1 MNGFV
6 VVGIIG
12 GVLAVPFLALW
23 AYLAVDDYGGPGWF
37 GPVFVLFLLVVA
49 PAMVVIW
56 AKAAKAAAA
65 RRAEAQRQA
74 DRERWLLQY
83 PAEAR
88 PMVDRL
94 EDQFQASLAWSA
106 IGLGRVPDPARYGV
120 GDPGEAPRLV
130 EVRESPAGVEIDVA
144 PQWGVN
150 MTHFQRAAGQLAWA
164 LGAPEV
170 RIIGGDPH
178 RGLITLEALFRD
190 PVAAVVK
197 APRPEEPVDLYALR
211 LGLRAN
217 GTPWREP
224 LMERNWLVAG
234 SMGSGKSGVMRSM
247 VLATAPAARDGYV
260 RNVGIDLKFGI
271 EMRQMKGLVHEVATT
286 PAEARAKL
294 ERMLAVVQER
304 GEQMEAAGVDKH
316 TPTPDAPLWNL
327 IIDELAELL
336 DDPEARTKV
345 LSLMRH
351 IMRPGRALGV
361 SVTAFTQSPEKENIA
376 SVRNL
381 FQIRIGL
388 RLTEEAMLQML
399 YGGDAKERGA
409 GNTMLADQGTQG
421 IAFVAAEGGRDIE
434 RVRAYYVPGEML
446 EAAAAMYPIY
456 RNPKLEPSKALP
468 ATPDSNTPAINE
480 DQAPA
485 APDAASAPREPRSSL
500 LLPPAMPQVGQR
512 RTVIPFDRTART
524 DRSDGD
530 TPTDPAG
537 KDQGTGTE

>member
-1 MNGFV
+1 MNNGNSFV
-6 VVGIIG
+6 ILGIIAG
-12 GVLAVPFLALW
+12 AVTVPFLSLW
-23 AYLAVDDYGGPGWF
+23 AYLSVENYGGPGWF
-37 GPVFVLFLLVVA
+37 GPVFVISVLVVA
-49 PAMVVIW
+49 PLMIAVW
-56 AKAAKAAAA
+56 AKGAKAAAA
-65 RRAEAQRQA
+65 RRAEEQRAA
-74 DRERWLLQY
+74 DRAVWLSQY
-83 PAEAR
+83 PADAR
-88 PMVDRL
+88 PMIDRL

-106 IGLGRVPDPARYGV
+106 IGLGRVPDPARYGI

-144 PQWGVN
+144 PQWGIN

-170 RIIGGDPH
+170 HIIGGDPH
-178 RGLITLEALFRD
+178 RGVITLEALFRD
-190 PVAAVVK
+190 PVAKAHT
-197 APRPEEPVDLYALR
+197 APRPEEPVDLYAVR
-211 LGLRAN
+211 LGVRSN
-217 GTPWREP
+217 GAPWREP

-234 SMGSGKSGVMRSM
+234 SMGSGKSGVMRAM
-247 VLATAPAARDGYV
+247 VLSTAPAARDGYV

-294 ERMLAVVQER
+294 KRMLAIVKER

-316 TPTPDAPLWNL
+316 VPTPDAPLWNL

-336 DDPEARTKV
+336 DDPEARSEI

-409 GNTMLADQGTQG
+409 GNTQLADQGTQG
-421 IAFVAAEGGRDIE
+421 IAFVAAEGGREIE
-434 RVRAYYVPGEML
+434 RVRAYYVSGEML

-456 RNPKLEPSKALP
+456 RNPKLEPPAKKEAAGNDSATAAALP
-468 ATPDSNTPAINE
+468 A
-480 DQAPA
+480 APA
-485 APDAASAPREPRSSL
+485 PAKRIPGQDAVELPSL
-500 LLPPAMPQVGQR
+500 PQVEPQG
-512 RTVIPFDRTART
+512 TVIPFGRNARAE
-524 DRSDGD
+524 RPEGD
-530 TPTDPAG
+530 APQASPED
-537 KDQGTGTE
+537 TGTE